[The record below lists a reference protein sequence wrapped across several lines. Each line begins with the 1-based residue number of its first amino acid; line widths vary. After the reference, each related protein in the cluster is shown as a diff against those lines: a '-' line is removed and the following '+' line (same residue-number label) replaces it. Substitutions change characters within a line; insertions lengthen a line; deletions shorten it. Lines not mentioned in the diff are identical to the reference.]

1 MADGDLK
8 VSREER
14 KKTRRGKKMK
24 QAGVMNTK
32 RHRGRKEDEQGGK
45 KVILKDVK
53 DAVLS
58 EVR

>member
-14 KKTRRGKKMK
+14 KKTRRGEKMK

-32 RHRGRKEDEQGGK
+32 RHRGRKEDEQGKK

-53 DAVLS
+53 DGVLS